1 MPVTFSTPSAM
12 FEALSA
18 DNLTPYL
25 EGAGARVQSQAEAD
39 WPSEEHPENIWA
51 RDRSVNQFSREVDAS
66 SVTVTNGADYG
77 VYANEGYTRRGQR
90 TARPYFERGG
100 EDYLDQTAGKVLETE
115 PALLLDHLTGGG

>member
-1 MPVTFSTPSAM
+1 MMFSTPAAM

-25 EGAGARVQSQAEAD
+25 EGAAARAQSQAEAD
-39 WPSEEHPENIWA
+39 WPSTDHPENIWA
-51 RDRSVNQFSREVDAS
+51 TDTSVRQFSREVGTS
-66 SVTVTNGADYG
+66 SVTVTNDAGYG

-100 EDYLDQTAGKVLETE
+100 EDYLDQTAGHVLEVE